1 MDKPTE
7 SSLRNRKAPSKTL
20 HEAPDMSHTTLEKQA
35 FQYDLDEE
43 IVMTPVHTRAV
54 SPTRGRLMPHTAAE
68 ADAFMANLN
77 NIVSGNAKDK
87 VPALAA
93 LSATDKTR
101 AYLGRFSVVDKAG
114 FLVYVL
120 VFTLTMLAIRIAMV
134 DSGVRVSRHR
144 MTVCG

>member
-1 MDKPTE
+1 MDEPTE
-7 SSLRNRKAPSKTL
+7 SSLRNRKAPTNTL
-20 HEAPDMSHTTLEKQA
+20 NEAPEMSHTMLEKSA

-54 SPTRGRLMPHTAAE
+54 SPTRGRVMPHTAAE

-77 NIVSGNAKDK
+77 SIVSGKAKDK
-87 VPALAA
+87 VPANAA
-93 LSATDKTR
+93 LSATGKTR

-120 VFTLTMLAIRIAMV
+120 VFTLMMLAIRVAML
-134 DSGVRVSRHR
+134 DYGVRSLV
-144 MTVCG
+144 VE